1 MLTLYMEG
9 SGRVAGI
16 RLKALLCCAQV
27 QVVALECLPR
37 LPAPKLC
44 RALAGDELGK
54 RVLLCLSNSSKEV
67 GQMHPRLG
75 SYYCPSRRDTCAAAL
90 CAETQHVS
98 HHVSCGGPGLQLLQG
113 LWPL

>member
-1 MLTLYMEG
+1 MHEQGFWMFLLYMDN
-9 SGRVAGI
+9 SRQLAGI

-37 LPAPKLC
+37 LPAQKLR

-67 GQMHPRLG
+67 GLIYFRLG
-75 SYYCPSRRDTCAAAL
+75 IDHLPPLHETLVHQHCAPK
-90 CAETQHVS
+90 CSMVS
-98 HHVSCGGPGLQLLQG
+98 
-113 LWPL
+113 